1 LEFSKAYIVIFSVII
16 CFICALAVSS
26 VAVGLN
32 EKQTANMKLD
42 RRINLLTVAG
52 VLDADTPRDAA
63 SIDAWFED
71 GRVKYVVF
79 DRATGE
85 VVADADVTAKVGA
98 PSAELFDPTKWAREN
113 LKDQALVAAVPS
125 EFKPTQVRG
134 LPRYMQAIEVHT
146 EKVDCL
152 VLPIQ
157 GYGLWSTLKGFLAVK
172 RDLSEVIGITYYEHG
187 ETPGLGGE
195 VDNPRWKGQFPGKP
209 IYGASGETVL
219 TVVKNGQV
227 TNSQVQVDG
236 IAGST
241 ITTKG
246 VDLMLRFWLSE
257 HGYGPYLKRQRA
269 AA

>member
-1 LEFSKAYIVIFSVII
+1 LGFSKAYIVIFSIVL
-16 CFICALAVSS
+16 CVICALAVSS
-26 VAVGLN
+26 VAVGLS
-32 EKQTANMKLD
+32 EKQGENMKLD

-52 VLDADTPRDAA
+52 VLDASSPRDAA
-63 SIDAWFED
+63 SVNAFFED
-71 GRVKYVVF
+71 GRVRYVVF
-79 DRATGE
+79 DRASGE
-85 VVADADVTAKVGA
+85 VLTDLATTLPGVA
-98 PSAELFDPTKWAREN
+98 SAELFDPFKWAKEN
-113 LKDQALVAAVPS
+113 AKNSDLVAPMPN
-125 EFKPTQVRG
+125 EFKGTQVRA
-134 LPRYMQAIEVHT
+134 LPRYLQAIEVRT
-146 EKVDCL
+146 DTVDCL

-172 RDLSEVIGITYYEHG
+172 RDATEVVGITYYEHG

-209 IYGASGETVL
+209 IYDESGRTLL

-227 TNSQVQVDG
+227 TNAEVQVDG

-246 VDLMLRFWLSE
+246 VDLMLHFWLSE
-257 HGYGPYLKRQRA
+257 YGYGPYLKRQRA